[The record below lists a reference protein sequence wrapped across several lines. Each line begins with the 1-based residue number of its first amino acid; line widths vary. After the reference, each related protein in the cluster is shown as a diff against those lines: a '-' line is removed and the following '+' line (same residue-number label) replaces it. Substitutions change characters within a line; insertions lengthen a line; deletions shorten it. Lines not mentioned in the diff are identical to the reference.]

1 MVDVIKITLSS
12 KGQLAIPRRIR
23 EAMGVG
29 AGSQLTLALLND
41 GRLEIAPVR
50 HSVTSLFGLLK
61 RPGEMPLSTSDIDS
75 AIEKELAKENPS

>member
-1 MVDVIKITLSS
+1 MADVIKITLSS

-29 AGSQLTLALLND
+29 AGSQLTLALLKD

-61 RPGEMPLSTSDIDS
+61 RSGEMPLSTSDIDS